1 MLKNP
6 INFSLWWVLVYLS
19 KHSKSIIG
27 LFGNGFSAKVV
38 NPTVAKSLNDFGR
51 KKTQKGANYFVL
63 VLGKRWRPNSNVES
77 LVE

>member
-1 MLKNP
+1 ML
-6 INFSLWWVLVYLS
+6 VDLS

-51 KKTQKGANYFVL
+51 KKDQKGHKLFSFGVGQEGEAKF
-63 VLGKRWRPNSNVES
+63 KC
-77 LVE
+77 